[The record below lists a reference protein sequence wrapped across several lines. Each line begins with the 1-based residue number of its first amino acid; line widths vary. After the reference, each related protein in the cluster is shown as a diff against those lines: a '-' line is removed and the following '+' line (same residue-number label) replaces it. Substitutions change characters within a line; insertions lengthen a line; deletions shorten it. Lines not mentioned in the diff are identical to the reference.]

1 MGVAGFRVN
10 VQITSAMRL
19 AQGSHQ
25 GYPPNF
31 SSDITMEYVH
41 VGALLLGIGAWL
53 TYWKRKRAFN
63 RTNEYGVQR
72 YPSYWR
78 KLLSLSKDTLIGVSA
93 FILLSA
99 GTLLVAFQYQDT
111 WGGIILLPVYL
122 YMLYLLL

>member
-1 MGVAGFRVN
+1 
-10 VQITSAMRL
+10 
-19 AQGSHQ
+19 
-25 GYPPNF
+25 
-31 SSDITMEYVH
+31 MEYLAIRVI
-41 VGALLLGIGAWL
+41 LLGIGAWL
-53 TYWKRKRAFN
+53 SYLKRKRAFN